1 MRGLDEEEAKF
12 LDFVS
17 DQQEKIE
24 KNRETEEA
32 EAINEYRVSF
42 ATKCS
47 TNTQCTIVTV
57 RIYGENYS
65 DLNCVEQNLLVL
77 KMLFSVETA
86 TLECLRCVSSAL
98 CNTAP
103 YCDSYCYM

>member
-1 MRGLDEEEAKF
+1 VRGLDEEEAKF

-57 RIYGENYS
+57 
-65 DLNCVEQNLLVL
+65 
-77 KMLFSVETA
+77 
-86 TLECLRCVSSAL
+86 
-98 CNTAP
+98 
-103 YCDSYCYM
+103 